1 MTMHFFDFGEQSIN
15 KRELKS
21 ILDSLKFCIKISE
34 KLSLRENNGK
44 CVTQKEK
51 TLGLLRA
58 CYV

>member
-15 KRELKS
+15 KELKS
-21 ILDSLKFCIKISE
+21 ILDNLKFCIKISE

-51 TLGLLRA
+51 KL
-58 CYV
+58 